1 MQRAHV
7 RAPLESGKHRP
18 EHRIRRSRHL
28 GLQGPAP
35 GRMLS
40 TMNPSERTI
49 VVGVD
54 YSDFCIP
61 AVDEALRI
69 ASGAPGTRLVPLLA
83 LTGGLPS
90 SLTAPEDLT
99 KDVVSRSEEN
109 LLRLVEAR
117 AQALRLALPP
127 VTPTVR
133 FGLPAERLLSEAR
146 EQKASLLV
154 VGTHG
159 RRGLQHLLLG
169 SVAEEVMRQAPCSV
183 LVARSP
189 ELVAGAL
196 AIPRTYSDD
205 RTDEEVDAAADE
217 REPTYEGEAQVVTEP
232 HLDAGRVVL
241 HVLDVPSGQV
251 FVSAFDDAETVRV
264 DPLEGEWV
272 PAPASA
278 ARARVARAALEA
290 AARDRDVFEALFEEL
305 ERQGRHRPITPG

>member
-1 MQRAHV
+1 
-7 RAPLESGKHRP
+7 
-18 EHRIRRSRHL
+18 
-28 GLQGPAP
+28 
-35 GRMLS
+35 
-40 TMNPSERTI
+40 MNSSERTI
-49 VVGVD
+49 IVGVD

-69 ASGAPGTRLVPLLA
+69 AAGAPGTRLMPLLA
-83 LTGGLPS
+83 LPGGLPS
-90 SLTAPEDLT
+90 APNAAEDLT
-99 KDVVSRSEEN
+99 RDVVARSEEN

-117 AQALRLALPP
+117 AQALGLALPR
-127 VTPTVR
+127 VTPSVR

-146 EQKASLLV
+146 EQKAALLI

-189 ELVAGAL
+189 DLVASAQP
-196 AIPRTYSDD
+196 IPRTYSDL
-205 RTDEEVDAAADE
+205 RTDEEADETVDE
-217 REPTYEGEAQVVTEP
+217 REPTYEGEAQVLAEP
-232 HLDAGRVVL
+232 HLDAGRVVM

-251 FVSAFDDAETVRV
+251 FLCAFDDSESVRV

-272 PAPASA
+272 PAPGSA

-290 AARDRDVFEALFEEL
+290 SAKDRGLFEALFEEL
-305 ERQGRHRPITPG
+305 GRRQHVPG

>member
-1 MQRAHV
+1 MAD
-7 RAPLESGKHRP
+7 AGENALP
-18 EHRIRRSRHL
+18 
-28 GLQGPAP
+28 
-35 GRMLS
+35 
-40 TMNPSERTI
+40 MNSSDRTI
-49 VVGVD
+49 IVGVD

-69 ASGAPGTRLVPLLA
+69 AAGTPGTRLMPLLA
-83 LTGGLPS
+83 LPGGLPS
-90 SLTAPEDLT
+90 SPDAAEDLT

-109 LLRLVEAR
+109 LLHLVEAR
-117 AQALRLALPP
+117 ARALGLELPRVIP
-127 VTPTVR
+127 SVR
-133 FGLPAERLLSEAR
+133 FGLPAERLLAEAR
-146 EQKASLLV
+146 EQSAVLLV

-189 ELVAGAL
+189 ELVAGAQ

-205 RTDEEVDAAADE
+205 RTDEVDETADE
-217 REPTYEGEAQVVTEP
+217 RTDEGEAQVLSEP

-251 FVSAFDDAETVRV
+251 FVGAFDNAESVRV

-272 PAPASA
+272 PAPVSA
-278 ARARVARAALEA
+278 ARARVARAALETA
-290 AARDRDVFEALFEEL
+290 SRDRRQFEALFEEL
-305 ERQGRHRPITPG
+305 ARQGEPPMKP